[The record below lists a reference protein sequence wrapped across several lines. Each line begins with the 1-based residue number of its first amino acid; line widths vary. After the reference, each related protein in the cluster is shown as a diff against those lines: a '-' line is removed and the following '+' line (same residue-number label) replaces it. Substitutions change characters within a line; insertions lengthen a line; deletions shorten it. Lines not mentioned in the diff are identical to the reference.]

1 MGLKKENID
10 IVQKIKVRFLEL
22 DKRCGVLSNQINI
35 YSTHL
40 SKLITD
46 SFKFDIHQFKTAQHS
61 LEDYLDFDNPGYS
74 YWFYRGCFCWAL
86 HFAINRYN
94 KIPI

>member
-10 IVQKIKVRFLEL
+10 IVQKIKVRFLEI

-40 SKLITD
+40 SK
-46 SFKFDIHQFKTAQHS
+46 
-61 LEDYLDFDNPGYS
+61 
-74 YWFYRGCFCWAL
+74 
-86 HFAINRYN
+86 
-94 KIPI
+94 